1 MFTLRE
7 LYNPDSIKDAYET
20 LSKSKRN
27 MIIGGNMFLKM
38 SNKKLGVGIDL
49 SNLHLN
55 RININD
61 RVISIGT
68 SVTLSQL
75 EENTFLNNYS
85 GGVIKKMIETI
96 SSKQLRN
103 MATVGASVYANYGF
117 SDIVPVFLALNARVH
132 LYNAGWMNLNDFIN
146 IEKKAAN
153 RDILVEIEI
162 PIEESFAYYS
172 GLRTTAG
179 DFCILNLVISRIKD
193 EFKVVVGARP
203 MKAIIAEKTSKYIT
217 DHIDFLTTDELIK
230 NAGNILV
237 EEVSFGSNMRG
248 SKEYREHLSKGLLA
262 KALKEVV
269 NEDFAYD

>member
-7 LYNPDSIKDAYET
+7 LYKPDSIKDAYET

-179 DFCILNLVISRIKD
+179 DFCVLNLVISRIKD

-203 MKAIIAEKTSKYIT
+203 MKAIIAEKTSEYIT

-230 NAGNILV
+230 NAGNILG

>member
-1 MFTLRE
+1 
-7 LYNPDSIKDAYET
+7 
-20 LSKSKRN
+20 

-55 RININD
+55 KININD

-85 GGVIKKMIETI
+85 GGVIKKMIEKI

-146 IEKKAAN
+146 IKKTAAN

-162 PIEESFAYYS
+162 PIEESFAHYS

-193 EFKVVVGARP
+193 EIKVVVGARP
-203 MKAIIAEKTSKYIT
+203 MKAIVAVETSKYIN

-237 EEVSFGSNMRG
+237 EEVDFGNNMRG
-248 SKEYREHLSKGLLA
+248 SKEYRKNLSKGLLA

-269 NEDFAYD
+269 NENFAYD